1 MFNRRGFIGAMA
13 TASLASMRGKSHAE
27 NTSAIAT
34 DLHELDKAAAAPVLK
49 LDKLKAPVII
59 ESIKL
64 LKEDEEYFVH
74 VRSKDGAEGV
84 ALTNPPREQYLDKI
98 LKQLVIPFFI
108 GKDARDLENLLWEL
122 YRWNDNYKLY
132 GLALWS
138 PQAWVEFAIL
148 DMLGRI
154 TGQPIGALLGEI
166 LRQDVA
172 IYVASGRRDTTP
184 EQEVEYLQKLV
195 EQSGAKAVKF
205 RVGGRMSRNADAMPG
220 RTETLIPLTRKLF
233 MSLRG

>member
-1 MFNRRGFIGAMA
+1 MFNRREFVGAMA
-13 TASLASMRGKSHAE
+13 IASLACMSGKKIQAE
-27 NTSAIAT
+27 KASAMT
-34 DLHELDKAAAAPVLK
+34 PDLHELDKAAAAPVLK

-64 LKEDEEYFVH
+64 LKKDEEYFVH

-132 GLALWS
+132 GLA
-138 PQAWVEFAIL
+138 
-148 DMLGRI
+148 
-154 TGQPIGALLGEI
+154 
-166 LRQDVA
+166 
-172 IYVASGRRDTTP
+172 
-184 EQEVEYLQKLV
+184 
-195 EQSGAKAVKF
+195 
-205 RVGGRMSRNADAMPG
+205 
-220 RTETLIPLTRKLF
+220 
-233 MSLRG
+233 